1 MKKHLIALRVTLI
14 LGAAVCV
21 VVLYRSAELTAR
33 ALSLQGAPSSAQVAN
48 GLLRAGLDPEAL
60 TAAGLSPGAATTL
73 ISDAYGH
80 LIDNPGVID
89 LADAA
94 YAQAK
99 PECDRLE
106 RLVRSGRATPEEVN
120 ACGAARMALT
130 LAESQRESVLSDMF
144 SAGTWGLSEAQ
155 GSTLA
160 AIRSNSNWDLPTE
173 FLVVD
178 HTEAEWVQLRE
189 ALANERIAAKLS
201 EDPDPGAQAILAQF
215 RSDPLVAMARANLD
229 VNLDFLSSVWEQ
241 ALDDLDG

>member
-1 MKKHLIALRVTLI
+1 MKKHLIALRVILI
-14 LGAAVCV
+14 LGVAVCV
-21 VVLYRSAELTAR
+21 VVLYRSVELTAR
-33 ALSLQGAPSSAQVAN
+33 ALSLQWMPSGAQVAH

-60 TAAGLSPGAATTL
+60 TAAGLSAGAVTTL

-80 LIDNPGVID
+80 LVDSPGVID

-106 RLVRSGRATPEEVN
+106 RLVRSGRANPEEIN
-120 ACGAARMALT
+120 ACVAARMAVT
-130 LAESQRESVLSDMF
+130 LAESQRESLLGDMF

-155 GSTLA
+155 RSTLA

-189 ALANERIAAKLS
+189 ALANERIAAKLG

-215 RSDPLVAMARANLD
+215 RSNPLVAVARANLD
-229 VNLDFLSSVWEQ
+229 ANLDVVSSAWDQ
-241 ALDDLDG
+241 ALVD